1 MRTAVRTPGRTAGRF
16 AVMAAV
22 VLAVGAGCSDD
33 GDDDAAPADPAPS
46 TTAVDDASSTT
57 ADASSDPADVAGAGI
72 GTVTVDGEARTLDTI
87 TGILSCQEQDDGSFS
102 LAAESDTPTSEG
114 GTFLRFDVY
123 GDDPDSNE
131 LSVAAGET
139 EYVSESPSA
148 IDYSIDG
155 DVVTGSADVVPL
167 FEEGTAQ
174 SVTFEVD
181 CGAA

>member
-72 GTVTVDGEARTLDTI
+72 G
-87 TGILSCQEQDDGSFS
+87 ILSCQEQDDGSFS
-102 LAAESDTPTSEG
+102 MAAESDTPTSEG